1 MPRRP
6 YRQRFRISSARLTC
20 QVGDAVVKVFFNCP
34 FVRDPHIFAV
44 TKCRPRE
51 TSLLISSTIASQ
63 HPSTEPTPMT
73 PSNRTYHQ
81 LQHRPITAAFRGWC
95 IASTTTCLAVPTGP
109 SKKPRRLPSP
119 RQSEQSPFL
128 TPLFE
133 AQTRIGINRPLPD
146 RCIQENF
153 KRHTNEK
160 LSTHDIEALR
170 SPSRT
175 SRQTKSPHILCVQL
189 NCAKFASVIF
199 VTPARAQ
206 EAGRFLQRRKPD
218 VFNTGQH
225 MK

>member
-63 HPSTEPTPMT
+63 HPSTEPTPVT

-146 RCIQENF
+146 RC
-153 KRHTNEK
+153 
-160 LSTHDIEALR
+160 
-170 SPSRT
+170 
-175 SRQTKSPHILCVQL
+175 CVQL